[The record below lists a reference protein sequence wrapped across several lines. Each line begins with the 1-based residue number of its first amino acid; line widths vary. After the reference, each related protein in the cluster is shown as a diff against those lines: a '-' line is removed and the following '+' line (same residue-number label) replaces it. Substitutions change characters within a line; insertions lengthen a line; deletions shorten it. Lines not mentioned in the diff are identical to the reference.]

1 MTAPAPDTEPGDY
14 QPKHYHVLAQV
25 MSRETNLAIFRRFED
40 LNYLRLMR
48 LQAEIMEAKV
58 VFEDRCK
65 EDHTENPEFS
75 KSFRALHLS
84 RKSQVKPLYSGD
96 EQLQSRYQG
105 QEVDEPPGE
114 SSLWQCSQLEIL
126 EHIDRKLSE
135 YSTNS
140 PLCDYAIF
148 TFADFFLDQLLIEC
162 TKHLISWLS
171 HVVPRFN

>member
-1 MTAPAPDTEPGDY
+1 VTTPVSDTEAGEY

-65 EDHTENPEFS
+65 QDHTENPEFS

-84 RKSQVKPLYSGD
+84 RKPPVKPFYLGD
-96 EQLQSRYQG
+96 ERLQSRYSGCPKVMSHPFVLGLYAKSRRLYCNQ
-105 QEVDEPPGE
+105 
-114 SSLWQCSQLEIL
+114 
-126 EHIDRKLSE
+126 
-135 YSTNS
+135 YST
-140 PLCDYAIF
+140 
-148 TFADFFLDQLLIEC
+148 LIAAE
-162 TKHLISWLS
+162 K
-171 HVVPRFN
+171 